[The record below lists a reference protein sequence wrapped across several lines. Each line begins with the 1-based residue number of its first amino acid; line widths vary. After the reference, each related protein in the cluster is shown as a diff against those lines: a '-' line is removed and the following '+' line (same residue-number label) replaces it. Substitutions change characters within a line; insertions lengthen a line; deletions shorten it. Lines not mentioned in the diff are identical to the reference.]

1 MDLKSLRS
9 GKSYFNPFTALI
21 GLETSAADRRL
32 SLSIPV
38 IEDGRIAR
46 YSVLFHEL
54 THLWS
59 MRATLLGAVLS
70 AEAAKGWTMWSK
82 RADADVELPDRVFE
96 LLGTWL
102 PILEGLAMFAELD
115 FEGNEDCDHIHS
127 PLLKV
132 IHYTAPATNGIPNVR
147 QFKLVRF
154 SRVFEDH
161 VLSNLLFDT
170 AYHPTELAYLAGYLY
185 VKALARIFSARCP
198 RLSRPSRMLPL
209 LIRILCDHSGFVEWR
224 RGELT
229 ANELLDA
236 IHRFASSIDVE
247 FLNKIAD
254 WVDGNDPADVVGR
267 FDFLDLEASLHG
279 SALIFRKATDS
290 WYAGLTEEEI
300 VTLRRLRGSGSF
312 YLVAWDSGTLTHV
325 DENSIKLQTGSDE
338 TEYVMLTSADFAK
351 FNPGQVDLE
360 LALGMR
366 QHVIQSLHQS
376 LGHQVTA
383 AFYIDISS
391 GDPGMAFWRDE
402 TLLIAS
408 PYSVS
413 FLTKGDE
420 YARQF
425 AENLGISLALSPNH
439 RSSFGSS
446 IKPSDKFFAAAQTA
460 TLWHLAQLVSS
471 QDLLESIMRDKLKAI
486 DNGRHVA
493 DFDAWCSPKNPLAF
507 NFVPATAL
515 AAYEKEFDFPGFGPE
530 KSLTFAKLLP
540 SYKVSL

>member
-32 SLSIPV
+32 SLSVPV
-38 IEDGRIAR
+38 IEDGLIAR

-59 MRATLLGAVLS
+59 MRTTLLGAVLS
-70 AEAAKGWTMWSK
+70 AEASKAWTRWIK
-82 RADADVELPDRVFE
+82 QADADVDLPDRVFE
-96 LLGTWL
+96 LLGAWL

-127 PLLKV
+127 PILKV
-132 IHYTAPATNGIPNVR
+132 IHYTAPATNGVSNVR

-170 AYHPTELAYLAGYLY
+170 AYHPTELAYLGGYLY
-185 VKALARIFSARCP
+185 VKALACIFSARCS

-209 LIRILCDHSGFVEWR
+209 LIKILCDHSGFVKWR
-224 RGELT
+224 GGAMT
-229 ANELLDA
+229 PNELLDA
-236 IHRFASSIDVE
+236 IHRFALSLDVE
-247 FLNKIAD
+247 LLNKIAD
-254 WVDGNDPADVVGR
+254 WVDESDPVEIVGR
-267 FDFLDLEASLHG
+267 FDFLDLEASRHG
-279 SALIFRKATDS
+279 SGLKFREATDS
-290 WYAGLTEEEI
+290 WYVGLTEEEI
-300 VTLRRLRGSGSF
+300 VMLRRLRASGSF

-325 DENSIKLQTGSDE
+325 DETSIKLQTGSDK

-351 FNPGQVDLE
+351 FNPSQINLE

-366 QHVIQSLHQS
+366 HHVIQNLQRS
-376 LGHQVTA
+376 LGQQVTA
-383 AFYIDISS
+383 AFYIDIAS
-391 GDPGMAFWRDE
+391 GDPGMAFWRNE

-425 AENLGISLALSPNH
+425 AANLGIGLALSPNH

-446 IKPSDKFFAAAQTA
+446 IKPSDKFLAAATTA
-460 TLWHLAQLVSS
+460 TQWHLARLVSS
-471 QDLLESIMRDKLKAI
+471 QQLVESIMRDKLKAI
-486 DNGRHVA
+486 DNGRHVT

-507 NFVPATAL
+507 DFVPATAL
-515 AAYEKEFDFPGFGPE
+515 APYERAFDFPGFDRGN
-530 KSLTFAKLLP
+530 SLTFAKLLP